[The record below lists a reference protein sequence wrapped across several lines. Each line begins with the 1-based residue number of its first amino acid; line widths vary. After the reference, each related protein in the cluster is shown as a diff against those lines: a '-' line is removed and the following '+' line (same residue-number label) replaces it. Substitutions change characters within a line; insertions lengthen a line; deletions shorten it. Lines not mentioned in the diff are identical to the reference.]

1 MEYNGGLEK
10 AILRDSELLCEV
22 NDAFCK
28 SHPLLAQKVVTRSAR
43 AAVSKIGA
51 EALVS
56 KAHVSIHD
64 TCKSVVSPNFSQS
77 HVHFK
82 CFVHCTHHQH

>member
-1 MEYNGGLEK
+1 MYEPK
-10 AILRDSELLCEV
+10 SHAIMELLSEV

-28 SHPLLAQKVVTRSAR
+28 SHPLLAQKVVTRSAH

-64 TCKSVVSPNFSQS
+64 TCKSVVF
-77 HVHFK
+77 
-82 CFVHCTHHQH
+82 T